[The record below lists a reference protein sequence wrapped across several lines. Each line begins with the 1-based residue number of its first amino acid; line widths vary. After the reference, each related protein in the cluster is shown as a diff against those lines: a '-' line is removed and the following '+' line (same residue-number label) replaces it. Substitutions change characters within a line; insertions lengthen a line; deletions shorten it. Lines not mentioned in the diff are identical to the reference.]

1 MRENLPFIL
10 VVLALFCAGCV
21 AYVAWELTKE
31 AMRDGDV
38 TNDAADADP
47 DAKNN

>member
-10 VVLALFCAGCV
+10 VGLALFCAGCV

-38 TNDAADADP
+38 KNDDADAED
-47 DAKNN
+47 